1 MGPQPPCDIRH
12 RRWGCFRWP
21 SNLNAESALA
31 KRIRILV
38 IDDNRLVREGLGAL
52 LAAQPDLTVVAAV
65 EDTTTGLSR
74 LLELT
79 PHIVLVDAGMDN
91 GDSHHFVETLRKTA
105 PEAKVIVMDLLP
117 APEDVIEFVQAGA
130 NGFVMKDAT
139 VEDLVSTIR
148 SVALGA
154 DFVPPAL
161 TGTLLTHIA
170 QQAAAVRHAPGVAE
184 AVRMTKREKEIMNL
198 IAEGMSNK
206 EIAQRLSIAT
216 YTVKSHVH
224 NILEKLALHSRLQ
237 IAAYTHKTG
246 ASHSST

>member
-1 MGPQPPCDIRH
+1 MW
-12 RRWGCFRWP
+12 RRVRRP
-21 SNLNAESALA
+21 SNLNADTALA
-31 KRIRILV
+31 KRIRVMV
-38 IDDNRLVREGLGAL
+38 IDDNRLVREGLQAL
-52 LAAQPDLTVVAAV
+52 LDEQPDVKVVATA
-65 EDTTTGLSR
+65 EDRETGLR
-74 LLELT
+74 DLQECT
-79 PHIVLVDAGMDN
+79 PHIVLVDAALDN
-91 GDSHHFVETLRKTA
+91 GDGFDYVQVLRKAA
-105 PEAKVIVMDLLP
+105 PDCKVIVMDLLP
-117 APEDVIEFVQAGA
+117 APEDVIEFVKAGA
-130 NGFVMKDAT
+130 NGFIMKDAT

-154 DFVPPAL
+154 DVVPPAL
-161 TGTLLTHIA
+161 TGTLLSHIA
-170 QQAAAVRHAPGVAE
+170 QQAAVRHVPGVAE

-246 ASHSST
+246 APSSQA

>member
-1 MGPQPPCDIRH
+1 MRPTV
-12 RRWGCFRWP
+12 RRP
-21 SNLNAESALA
+21 TNLNADTALA
-31 KRIRILV
+31 KRIRVLV
-38 IDDNRLVREGLGAL
+38 IDDNRLVREGLRAL
-52 LAAQPDLTVVAAV
+52 LDDQPDLKVVAAA
-65 EDTTTGLSR
+65 EDRATGLR
-74 LLELT
+74 DLQELT
-79 PHIVLVDAGMDN
+79 PHIVLVDAALDN
-91 GDSHHFVETLRKTA
+91 GDSYSFVGLLRKTA

-117 APEDVIEFVQAGA
+117 APEDVIEFVKAGA
-130 NGFVMKDAT
+130 NGFIMKDAT
-139 VEDLVSTIR
+139 IEDLVSTIR

-154 DFVPPAL
+154 DVVPPAL
-161 TGTLLTHIA
+161 TGTLLSHIA
-170 QQAAAVRHAPGVAE
+170 QQAASVRRDPGVAE

-246 ASHSST
+246 APSPPT

>member
-1 MGPQPPCDIRH
+1 M
-12 RRWGCFRWP
+12 
-21 SNLNAESALA
+21 
-31 KRIRILV
+31 LV

-52 LAAQPDLTVVAAV
+52 LDAQPDLKVVAAAN
-65 EDTTTGLSR
+65 DTTAGLSQ
-74 LLELT
+74 LLEFT
-79 PHIVLVDAGMDN
+79 PHIVLVDAGLEN
-91 GDSHHFVETLRKTA
+91 GDSHRFVEALRKTA
-105 PEAKVIVMDLLP
+105 PLAKVIVMDLLP

-154 DFVPPAL
+154 DVVPPAL
-161 TGTLLTHIA
+161 TGTLLSHIA
-170 QQAAAVRHAPGVAE
+170 QQAAVRRVPGVAE
-184 AVRMTKREKEIMNL
+184 AVRMTKREREIMNL
-198 IAEGMSNK
+198 IAEGLSNK

-246 ASHSST
+246 AEPPTT